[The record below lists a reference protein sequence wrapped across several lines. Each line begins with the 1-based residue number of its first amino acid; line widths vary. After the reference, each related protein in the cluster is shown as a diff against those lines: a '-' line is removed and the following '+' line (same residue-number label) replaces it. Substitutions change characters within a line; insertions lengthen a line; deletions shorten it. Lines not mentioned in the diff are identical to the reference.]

1 MKDENYVRTVLEK
14 VVTEQ
19 YELDKIGESKWSVE
33 EWDKMTSYDHV
44 VPILME
50 ILEYNEDIN

>member
-14 VVTEQ
+14 IVTEQ
-19 YELDKIGESKWSVE
+19 YALDKIGESKWSVE
-33 EWDKMTSYDHV
+33 EWDKMTAYDHV

-50 ILEYNEDIN
+50 ILDYHDNID

>member
-14 VVTEQ
+14 IVTEQ
-19 YELDKIGESKWSVE
+19 YELDKIGESRWSAE
-33 EWDKMTSYDHV
+33 ESDKMTSYDHV